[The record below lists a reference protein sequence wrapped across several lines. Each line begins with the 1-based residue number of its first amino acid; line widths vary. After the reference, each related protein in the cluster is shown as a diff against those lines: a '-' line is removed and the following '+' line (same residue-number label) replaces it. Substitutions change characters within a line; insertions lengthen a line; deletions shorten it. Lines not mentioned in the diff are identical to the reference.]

1 MKTWIFLSLAAL
13 SALCLGQQDCRRG
26 ACYPAMGD
34 LLLGREQSLR
44 SSSTCGLMGSEV
56 VCTPHGQWKMKCCP
70 CDSRNPAAYNA
81 HRIQNVISSAGPN
94 RWWQSKKD
102 VSAVTLQLD
111 LDGMYQLETVLLS
124 FKGPRPDALIIERTK
139 DFGRTWHPVLY
150 MATNCPSTF
159 PQVST
164 SFPRTFEETY
174 CYTLPSTADDPYRDQ
189 KINFYPLR
197 QFADINLPNE
207 HKIEVA
213 SGFTGLRVNLTQLGS
228 VPSMPGR
235 RLSQYYAL
243 REMRVIGSCFC
254 HGHANQCNSLPNTQV
269 GGVCECQHNTA
280 GVNCER
286 CDDLHNDLPWRPAEN
301 TNTHTCK
308 RCECNNHADRCHFDA
323 ERYEATGRRS
333 GGVCDNCNHHTTGPN
348 CERCANNYYRNPL
361 SDIRSPDA
369 CLRCLCNA
377 AGSVNSGQCDAQTG
391 ECACKANVE
400 GDRCD
405 RCKAGHYNLNAN
417 NPLGCSKCS
426 CSPDGSV
433 SGVCDQLTGQCKC
446 RPHVEGLSCDR
457 CAAGYWNPS
466 SPSGCQPC
474 NCDPINARSA
484 SCDQRTGQC
493 LCRPGIAGRTCSGC
507 PENTYGDPLIGC
519 RPCECNPSGT
529 ESGGCDKRTGACLC
543 KPGVTGARCDSCSPG
558 HCASFPECPA
568 CPSCF
573 FSMNGRLQQLT
584 VTLERLSNQ
593 LISSGGRP
601 VSSDATRRIQT
612 LMDTLRHLQDTVSV
626 PPQSSRALND
636 ALQRLNQIRSQLKGL
651 TEDLPSQPRDGDIDR
666 SLNEL
671 QTLLSSLR
679 LEYFTK
685 RDAFTNGAGS
695 NNASTFYAIQK
706 SFEKSTDAVKRA
718 NATKDTL
725 KKSEGLRENALR
737 DLRDV
742 QPGNTKDLE
751 KLKKDMATRPNLT
764 PTANKVCGGD
774 RVDSCTPERCTGDL
788 CPPDGAPPCGAEE
801 TCTGALPNANK
812 AFQDADEVKAKLQ
825 DLNNKITQAAAQIQE
840 ADDSA
845 RRVRLSTDE
854 LANQIKQVQ
863 ADVDED
869 LKDTKDFINNLKD
882 FLSEPHSDP
891 DEVQR
896 VCEAILEAQVPLSM
910 VKLKQKLRELQDLAS
925 SLPDSS
931 KVLENSRE
939 QLENA
944 RQLLEEANNTR
955 DAAFGIQQDA
965 ESILKMMEDNEDI
978 FDELKDKI
986 LRSVDIANNV
996 KNEVKQI
1003 EDTLL
1008 PAEQGIVG
1016 VTGLLDEMRPLLD
1029 DLKKDA
1035 TMGMTHANEAQNQAD
1050 SAQEE
1055 AEQAAEELEA
1065 LKEEFERLKRAA
1077 AENIDAGEDSARLQE
1092 LQEEAESVMTDTN
1105 DIMQALKDKEAS
1117 VRRGAAELQQNA
1129 ARLTGLDDQV
1139 KKLRDDIRFKA
1150 TSLSICQG

>member
-13 SALCLGQQDCRRG
+13 SAVCAGQQDCRSG

-34 LLLGREQSLR
+34 LLLGREQNLH

-94 RWWQSKKD
+94 RWWQSKKE
-102 VSAVTLQLD
+102 VSPVTLQLD
-111 LDGMYQLETVLLS
+111 LDGMYHLETVSFS
-124 FKGPRPDALIIERTK
+124 FKGPRPDALIVERTR
-139 DFGRTWHPVLY
+139 DFGRSWQPVLY
-150 MATNCPSTF
+150 MATDCPSTF
-159 PQVST
+159 PQVTT
-164 SFPRTFEETY
+164 SFPRTLEETY

-189 KINFYPLR
+189 KIHFYPLR
-197 QFADINLPNE
+197 QFADINVPNE
-207 HKIEVA
+207 HKIE
-213 SGFTGLRVNLTQLGS
+213 G
-228 VPSMPGR
+228 
-235 RLSQYYAL
+235 
-243 REMRVIGSCFC
+243 
-254 HGHANQCNSLPNTQV
+254 
-269 GGVCECQHNTA
+269 
-280 GVNCER
+280 
-286 CDDLHNDLPWRPAEN
+286 
-301 TNTHTCK
+301 
-308 RCECNNHADRCHFDA
+308 CECNNHADRCHFDA

-348 CERCANNYYRNPL
+348 C
-361 SDIRSPDA
+361 
-369 CLRCLCNA
+369 CLCNA
-377 AGSVNSGQCDAQTG
+377 AGSVNGGQCDAQTG
-391 ECACKANVE
+391 ECVCKANVE
-400 GDRCD
+400 GERCD

-466 SPSGCQPC
+466 SPNGCQPC

-484 SCDQRTGQC
+484 TCDQRTGQC
-493 LCRPGIAGRTCSGC
+493 LCRPGIGGRTCSGC
-507 PENTYGDPLIGC
+507 PDNTYGDPLIGC
-519 RPCECNPSGT
+519 RPCVCDPSGT

-543 KPGVTGARCDSCSPG
+543 KPGVTGARCDACSRG

-573 FSMNGRLQQLT
+573 FSMNERLQQLT
-584 VTLERLSNQ
+584 LTLERLSNQ
-593 LISSGGRP
+593 LISSGSRP
-601 VSSDATRRIQT
+601 TSSDASRRIQT
-612 LMDTLRHLQDTVSV
+612 LMDALRRLQETVSV
-626 PPQSSRALND
+626 PPQSSRALTD
-636 ALQRLNQIRSQLKGL
+636 ALQRLNQIRSQLNGL
-651 TEDLPSQPRDGDIDR
+651 TVDLASQPRDGDID
-666 SLNEL
+666 
-671 QTLLSSLR
+671 SSLKD
-679 LEYFTK
+679 LEDLLWTLGQEYFTK
-685 RDAFTNGAGS
+685 RDAFTNAAGS
-695 NNASTFYAIQK
+695 NNASTFHAIQK
-706 SFEKSTDAVKRA
+706 SYEKSTDAVKRA
-718 NATKDTL
+718 DAAKDTL
-725 KKSEGLRENALR
+725 KKSEGLRENALS

-751 KLKKDMATRPNLT
+751 KLKKDLATQPNLT
-764 PTANKVCGGD
+764 PTANKVCGGN
-774 RVDSCTPERCTGDL
+774 RVDSCTPERCAGDL
-788 CPPDGAPPCGAEE
+788 CPPDGAPPCGAEGR
-801 TCTGALPNANK
+801 CTGALPNANK

-840 ADDSA
+840 AEDSTN
-845 RRVRLSTDE
+845 RVRLSTDE

-896 VCEAILEAQVPLSM
+896 VCEAVLEAQVPLSM
-910 VKLKQKLRELQDLAS
+910 VKLKQKLKELQNLAS

-931 KVLENSRE
+931 RVLENSRE

-944 RQLLEEANNTR
+944 RHLLEEANNTR

-965 ESILKMMEDNEDI
+965 ESILKMMNDNKDI
-978 FDELKDKI
+978 FDELEGKI
-986 LRSVDIANNV
+986 LKSVDIANNV
-996 KNEVKQI
+996 KNDVQQI
-1003 EDTLL
+1003 EDVLK

-1029 DLKKDA
+1029 DLRKDV
-1035 TMGMTHANEAQNQAD
+1035 TTGTTHANEAQDQAD
-1050 SAQEE
+1050 AAQEE

-1065 LKEEFERLKRAA
+1065 LKEELERLKRAS
-1077 AENIDAGEDSARLQE
+1077 AENTEAGEDSARLQA
-1092 LQEEAESVMTDTN
+1092 LQGEAESLMTDTS

-1117 VRRGAAELQQNA
+1117 VHQGAAELQQNA
-1129 ARLTGLDDQV
+1129 ERLTGLDDQV
-1139 KKLRDDIRFKA
+1139 KKLRDDIRYKVN
-1150 TSLSICQG
+1150 SLNICQG